1 MTSRRHDIARRL
13 AILCLAGG
21 LSISCG
27 GGGSNANPANTT
39 PTSSSQPATAQNIS
53 VTVSPLI
60 AQVAPGG
67 TQQYTATVTGT
78 TNTAVTWSAGGVA
91 GGSSTVGTVNA
102 SGLYTAP
109 ATIPVPSNVN
119 IVATSSADPTQTG
132 TGIAD
137 VHVHHDNQD
146 LQSAPVKLG
155 TSGGNANDTTRS
167 GNKLFCCSGTLGS
180 LVSRG
185 GNFYVLS
192 DNHVL
197 DKSGQGNIGDPISQP
212 GLVDTECGQNP
223 NNVVANL
230 SQAAPLQSSN
240 VDAAI
245 AQIAANQVDTSGAIL
260 DLAGTGQPAPPSSTV
275 AVPTIGQAVAKS
287 GEATGLTCGAITA
300 INALIRVSYSTT
312 CQGGST
318 FDVTFDNQV
327 AMGDGSFSNSGDSG
341 SLIVTSDTAR
351 PVALLY
357 AGSSTTTVANP
368 IQDVLGALS
377 DPNSGELPKMVGGAD
392 HPISCSAGTQSQVA
406 VQQRTSVRN
415 GLPPAEM
422 ARATAAKNRHAA
434 DLMEDPAISGVG
446 VGQSADNPVQSAV
459 VIFLN
464 SQPRTPIPAQI
475 DGVRTKVIFG
485 SQFQPQSETA
495 QAPLL
500 LPALAET
507 QILRARKAK
516 EQHAQELMSSRS
528 ILGVGV
534 GASTDSPG
542 EAAVVVF
549 VEEGTSPAV
558 PVDIDG
564 IRTRVIVTDT
574 FRTFNW
580 GIRTLNA
587 CRRK

>member
-1 MTSRRHDIARRL
+1 M
-13 AILCLAGG
+13 ILCLAGG

-27 GGGSNANPANTT
+27 GGGSNSSSTNTA
-39 PTSSSQPATAQNIS
+39 PTSSSQPVTAQNIS

-78 TNTAVTWSAGGVA
+78 SNTAVMWSAGGVA
-91 GGSSTVGTVNA
+91 GGNATMGTINT

-119 IVATSSADPTQTG
+119 IVATSSADPTQSG

-185 GNFYVLS
+185 GSFYILS

-223 NNVVANL
+223 NNIVANL
-230 SQAAPLQSSN
+230 SQAAPLKSSN

-260 DLAGTGQPAPPSSTV
+260 DLAGTGQPAPPSSTL
-275 AVPTIGQAVAKS
+275 AAPTVGRPVAKS
-287 GEATGLTCGAITA
+287 GDATGLTCATVTA
-300 INALIRVSYSTT
+300 INALIRVSYSTS

-327 AMGDGSFSNSGDSG
+327 AVGDGTFSNSGDSG

-368 IQDVLGALS
+368 IQDVLGALN
-377 DPNSGELPKMVGGAD
+377 DPNSGEIPKMVGGSD
-392 HPISCSAGTQSQVA
+392 HPISCPAGTQSQVA
-406 VQQRTSVRN
+406 DQQRTSVRN
-415 GLPPAEM
+415 ALPPAEM

-434 DLMEDPAISGVG
+434 NLMGDPAVSGVG
-446 VGQSADNPVQSAV
+446 VGNSADNSAESAL
-459 VIFLN
+459 VIFL
-464 SQPRTPIPAQI
+464 SKQPSTPIPLQI

-485 SQFQPQSETA
+485 SQFQPQTESA
-495 QAPLL
+495 QAPSPV
-500 LPALAET
+500 PALAET
-507 QILRARKAK
+507 QILRARTVK
-516 EQHAQELMSSRS
+516 EQHAQELISAGS

-534 GASTDSPG
+534 GASLDNPG
-542 EAAVVVF
+542 EAAVVLF
-549 VEEGTSPAV
+549 VEQGTSPAI
-558 PVDIDG
+558 PAEIDG
-564 IRTRVIVTDT
+564 VRTRVVLTDR

-580 GIRTLNA
+580 G
-587 CRRK
+587 RRAQRSCSRR